1 MNPLFFVRYE
11 PKLMLVDCMGMS
23 VPAELAHRRLCD
35 WCWAQGTFPPSK
47 QQLLTEITRVRPAAW
62 HLVLPALQ
70 AKGWTIR
77 NGRMHHPGVQRVL
90 EEGKAVH
97 AAAVARGK
105 AGARRRWRDGST
117 IDTPS
122 LPSMN
127 PPKQS
132 QSQSQSHSQGANSA
146 ERLTRSVAAH
156 KQRNE
161 KENQFMKELKHT
173 LARFDAKTVSREIE
187 GWGGWW
193 RNRFRENADK
203 ARRVLADIHSQV
215 KEHNISKTPGAAAV
229 DLWNR
234 LP

>member
-47 QQLLTEITRVRPAAW
+47 QQLLSEITRVRPAAW

-77 NGRMHHPGVQRVL
+77 GGLMQHSGVQRVL

-105 AGARRRWRDGST
+105 AGARRRWRDSST
-117 IDTPS
+117 TDTPE

-127 PPKQS
+127 ALKQS
-132 QSQSQSHSQGANSA
+132 QSQSQSHSQNDSHA
-146 ERLTRSVAAH
+146 ERSTLNASAKRPVRKAEAA
-156 KQRNE
+156 
-161 KENQFMKELKHT
+161 FMSDLSRMLLAFDPASAQSELKN
-173 LARFDAKTVSREIE
+173 
-187 GWGGWW
+187 WGGWW
-193 RNRFRENADK
+193 RNRFRENPDK
-203 ARRVLADIHSQV
+203 ARRILADIHSQV
-215 KEHNISKTPGAAAV
+215 KEANISKTPGAAAV